1 MNATVAAWS
10 AAVTLAVTGAIT
22 GVYYAF
28 SVAVMPG
35 LNAADAGTAIRAMT
49 SINQRIQNPL
59 FFVTF
64 FGPIV
69 AATVTGV
76 LLLILG
82 TGRPVCCS
90 WWLRGLPGGRVH
102 PDGGRQRAD
111 ERDARRRRRTGR
123 PAQAARVWADY
134 SSGWTW
140 WNSVRAGAS
149 LASLLLAG
157 LGVYVWVCPDDVG
170 VRRGPRPTAHV
181 TCCCQTAGTS
191 RSAQHPGSC
200 CLRSP

>member
-1 MNATVAAWS
+1 MNATLAAWS
-10 AAVTLAVTGAIT
+10 AAVTLVVTGAIT

-64 FGPIV
+64 FGPLV

-76 LLLILG
+76 FLLIIGKRSGVLFLVAAG
-82 TGRPVCCS
+82 VYLVGAFIPTVVVNVPMNET
-90 WWLRGLPGGRVH
+90 L
-102 PDGGRQRAD
+102 
-111 ERDARRRRRTGR
+111 DAAGVPTD
-123 PAQAARVWADY
+123 PAEAVRVWASY
-134 SSGWTW
+134 SSAWTW

-149 LASLLLAG
+149 LISLLLAG
-157 LGVYVWVCPDDVG
+157 LGVYLS
-170 VRRGPRPTAHV
+170 GP
-181 TCCCQTAGTS
+181 S
-191 RSAQHPGSC
+191 R
-200 CLRSP
+200 

>member
-1 MNATVAAWS
+1 MNATLAAWS
-10 AAVTLAVTGAIT
+10 AAVTLVVTGAIT

-64 FGPIV
+64 FGPLV

-76 LLLILG
+76 FLLIIGKRSGVLFLVAAG
-82 TGRPVCCS
+82 AYLVGAFIPTVVVNVPMNET
-90 WWLRGLPGGRVH
+90 L
-102 PDGGRQRAD
+102 
-111 ERDARRRRRTGR
+111 DAAGVPTD
-123 PAQAARVWADY
+123 PAEAVRVWASY
-134 SSGWTW
+134 SSAWTW

-149 LASLLLAG
+149 LISLLLAG
-157 LGVYVWVCPDDVG
+157 LGVYLS
-170 VRRGPRPTAHV
+170 GP
-181 TCCCQTAGTS
+181 S
-191 RSAQHPGSC
+191 R
-200 CLRSP
+200 

>member
-10 AAVTLAVTGAIT
+10 AAATVVVTGAIT

-35 LNAADAGTAIRAMT
+35 LNAVAPGTAIPAMT

-64 FGPIV
+64 FGPLV

-76 LLLILG
+76 LLLLLG
-82 TGRPVCCS
+82 KRSAGVLFLMAAAVYLVGAFIPTVVVNVPMNEN
-90 WWLRGLPGGRVH
+90 L
-102 PDGGRQRAD
+102 
-111 ERDARRRRRTGR
+111 DAAGVPTD
-123 PAQAARVWADY
+123 PAEAARVWASY
-134 SSGWTW
+134 SSAWTS

-149 LASLLLAG
+149 LISLLLAG
-157 LGVYVWVCPDDVG
+157 LGTYLS
-170 VRRGPRPTAHV
+170 
-181 TCCCQTAGTS
+181 GTS
-191 RSAQHPGSC
+191 R
-200 CLRSP
+200 

>member
-1 MNATVAAWS
+1 MNATLAAWS
-10 AAVTLAVTGAIT
+10 AAVTLVVTGAIT

-64 FGPIV
+64 FGPLV

-76 LLLILG
+76 FLLILG
-82 TGRPVCCS
+82 KRSAGVLFLVAAGVYLVGAFIPTVVVNVPMNET
-90 WWLRGLPGGRVH
+90 L
-102 PDGGRQRAD
+102 
-111 ERDARRRRRTGR
+111 DAAGVPTDL
-123 PAQAARVWADY
+123 AEAVRVWAAY
-134 SSGWTW
+134 SSAWTW

-149 LASLLLAG
+149 LISLLLAG
-157 LGVYVWVCPDDVG
+157 LGVYFSN
-170 VRRGPRPTAHV
+170 
-181 TCCCQTAGTS
+181 TS
-191 RSAQHPGSC
+191 R
-200 CLRSP
+200 

>member
-1 MNATVAAWS
+1 MNATLAAWS
-10 AAVTLAVTGAIT
+10 AAVTLVVTGAIT

-64 FGPIV
+64 FGPLV

-76 LLLILG
+76 FLLIIGKRSGVLFLVAAG
-82 TGRPVCCS
+82 VYLVAAFIPTVVVNVPMNET
-90 WWLRGLPGGRVH
+90 L
-102 PDGGRQRAD
+102 
-111 ERDARRRRRTGR
+111 DAAGVPTD
-123 PAQAARVWADY
+123 PAEAVRVWASY
-134 SSGWTW
+134 SSAWTW

-149 LASLLLAG
+149 LISLLLAG
-157 LGVYVWVCPDDVG
+157 LGVYLS
-170 VRRGPRPTAHV
+170 GP
-181 TCCCQTAGTS
+181 S
-191 RSAQHPGSC
+191 R
-200 CLRSP
+200 

>member
-64 FGPIV
+64 FGPLV

-76 LLLILG
+76 FLLTLG
-82 TGRPVCCS
+82 KRSAGALFLLAAAVYLVGAFIPTVAINVPMNENLGAAGVP
-90 WWLRGLPGGRVH
+90 
-102 PDGGRQRAD
+102 AD
-111 ERDARRRRRTGR
+111 
-123 PAQAARVWADY
+123 PAEAVRVWASY
-134 SSGWTW
+134 SSAWTW

-149 LASLLLAG
+149 LISLLLAG
-157 LGVYVWVCPDDVG
+157 LGVYLS
-170 VRRGPRPTAHV
+170 
-181 TCCCQTAGTS
+181 GTS
-191 RSAQHPGSC
+191 R
-200 CLRSP
+200 

>member
-1 MNATVAAWS
+1 M
-10 AAVTLAVTGAIT
+10 TLAVTGAIT

-64 FGPIV
+64 FGPLV

-82 TGRPVCCS
+82 KRSAGV
-90 WWLRGLPGGRVH
+90 LFLV
-102 PDGGRQRAD
+102 
-111 ERDARRRRRTGR
+111 
-123 PAQAARVWADY
+123 AA
-134 SSGWTW
+134 GFTW
-140 WNSVRAGAS
+140 WARLS
-149 LASLLLAG
+149 
-157 LGVYVWVCPDDVG
+157 
-170 VRRGPRPTAHV
+170 RRWSS
-181 TCCCQTAGTS
+181 TC
-191 RSAQHPGSC
+191 R
-200 CLRSP
+200 